1 MSHCRADI
9 TEAAAANRGKGISG
23 CSDHGAG
30 GGSGCCMTAEAG
42 KLRTKTVAMFTC
54 LWERHHRVS
63 SSFFSVKNIIHKFK
77 EKHSHRKKTKKT
89 MRNEKKHTKKNQE
102 KNQKT
107 NTIKIKLK

>member
-1 MSHCRADI
+1 MSHCRAGI

-77 EKHSHRKKTKKT
+77 EKHSHRKKTKKN
-89 MRNEKKHTKKNQE
+89 NEKRKETHEEKPGKEPKN
-102 KNQKT
+102 
-107 NTIKIKLK
+107 